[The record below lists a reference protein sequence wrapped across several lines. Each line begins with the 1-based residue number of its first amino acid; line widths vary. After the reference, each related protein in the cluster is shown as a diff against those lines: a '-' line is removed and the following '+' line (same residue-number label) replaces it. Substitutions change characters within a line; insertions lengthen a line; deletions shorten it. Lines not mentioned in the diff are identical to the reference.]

1 MRPEEP
7 APFDRKE
14 LAGQPMSRGGGSANI
29 AVELR
34 RQILAGDYVLGERLP
49 SERVLAVHFGA
60 ARSTVREALRRLEE
74 IKLVDRRVGSGTYV
88 SYRTDEGS
96 DDVAAATSPLELI
109 EVRVA
114 VEPQMICLAVAN
126 AKAHDLEHI
135 DAALSEVEGATD
147 AESFSR
153 ADEAFHLG
161 LAECTQNPLMI
172 WLYRHLNDIRGHEQ
186 WHGSRDK
193 ILTETRIAE
202 YNTQHRKLALAIRN
216 RDAETAVRII
226 SEHLEKARR
235 DLLGAAIE

>member
-1 MRPEEP
+1 MRSEEP
-7 APFDRKE
+7 GPFERE
-14 LAGQPMSRGGGSANI
+14 VSAGQPASHSGGSANI

-49 SERVLAVHFGA
+49 PERALAVHFGA

-88 SYRTDEGS
+88 SYSVDEES

-114 VEPQMICLAVAN
+114 VEPQMIRLAVAN
-126 AKAHDLEHI
+126 ARAHDLERM
-135 DAALSEVEGATD
+135 DAALTEVEGATN

-172 WLYRHLNDIRGHEQ
+172 WLYRHLNDVRGHEQ

-193 ILTETRIAE
+193 ILTEARIAE
-202 YNTQHRKLALAIRN
+202 YNIQHRKLTLAIRN